1 MKFRLFTAAIILALS
16 LPAAAQFRQISK
28 AHEVDLASLR
38 LPQTATG
45 TIGFKPC
52 NTCEFTT
59 KRVTAE
65 TMWVLNGRT
74 VKFEKFRDGLATVT
88 ERKDRVVTV
97 LQHLESGRIKR
108 VSFTIR

>member
-1 MKFRLFTAAIILALS
+1 MKIRVLIAALIFAIA

-38 LPQTATG
+38 LPQSATG
-45 TIGFKPC
+45 TIAFKPC
-52 NTCEFTT
+52 NTCEFVTKHVTEETT
-59 KRVTAE
+59 
-65 TMWVLNGRT
+65 WVLNGRT
-74 VKFEKFRDGLATVT
+74 VKFERFRDGLATVT